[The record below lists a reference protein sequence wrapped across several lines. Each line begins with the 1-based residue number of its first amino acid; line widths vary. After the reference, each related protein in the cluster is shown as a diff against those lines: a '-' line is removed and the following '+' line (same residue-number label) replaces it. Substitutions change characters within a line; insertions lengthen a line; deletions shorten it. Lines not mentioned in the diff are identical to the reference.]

1 VSGDV
6 SFAPRRRTIRRGWG
20 GLAGLGFPGLLIVI
34 ALSVGFRQG
43 GGPSDLAASFLGALL
58 FLVAAPTAWLFAFP
72 FIEVTRFTVIS
83 VGVLTSAVL
92 WYITGRAIA
101 DRSPS
106 WRLWLRRYA
115 TVCVL
120 WTAATL
126 AIFAV
131 LASLE

>member
-1 VSGDV
+1 V
-6 SFAPRRRTIRRGWG
+6 
-20 GLAGLGFPGLLIVI
+20 AGLGFPGLLVVI
-34 ALSVGFRQG
+34 ALSVGFRQA

-83 VGVLTSAVL
+83 VGVVTSAVL
-92 WYITGRAIA
+92 WYLTGRAIA
-101 DRSPS
+101 ERSRS
-106 WRLWLRRYA
+106 WGAWMRKYT

-120 WTAATL
+120 WTSATL
-126 AIFAV
+126 AFFAV